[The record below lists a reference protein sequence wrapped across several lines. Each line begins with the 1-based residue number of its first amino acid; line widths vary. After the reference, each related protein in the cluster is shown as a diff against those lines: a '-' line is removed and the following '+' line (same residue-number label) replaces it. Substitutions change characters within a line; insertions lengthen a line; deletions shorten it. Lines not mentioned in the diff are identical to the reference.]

1 VILTAFRRSLAL
13 AAIACWSVF
22 PSCASSRG
30 SRLSSQPG
38 DAPVLTAEYVL
49 APPGAAA
56 DVELKELARSN
67 DPAPT
72 LRRAWLLLEQKQ
84 TQAALDLCAEVL
96 YAREGPSPAAEALA
110 RYLRAVAFEREG
122 LHERAAYD
130 RERARE
136 LAFDP
141 QLRARLDADSPSPHT
156 HPSAAVMPL
165 AGLALQRRAS
175 WNPMPLIAGRLDP
188 MERIFRL
195 TVHHS
200 GEYFRD
206 TSPSACAAHIQKI
219 QHEHIADRNWGDIGY
234 HFVIDPA
241 GRVWEG
247 RDLRWQGAHAR
258 GDNNRGNI
266 GICVLG
272 NFVRGKDG
280 QRPTE
285 PQLAAL
291 RQLISELTNRY
302 AIKPAQIYSHR
313 DFVQTECPGP
323 YLAEVVAEIA
333 HSLRTAEAPSGAT
346 LPVADHRR

>member
-1 VILTAFRRSLAL
+1 
-13 AAIACWSVF
+13 
-22 PSCASSRG
+22 
-30 SRLSSQPG
+30 
-38 DAPVLTAEYVL
+38 
-49 APPGAAA
+49 
-56 DVELKELARSN
+56 
-67 DPAPT
+67 
-72 LRRAWLLLEQKQ
+72 
-84 TQAALDLCAEVL
+84 
-96 YAREGPSPAAEALA
+96 
-110 RYLRAVAFEREG
+110 
-122 LHERAAYD
+122 
-130 RERARE
+130 
-136 LAFDP
+136 
-141 QLRARLDADSPSPHT
+141 
-156 HPSAAVMPL
+156 
-165 AGLALQRRAS
+165 
-175 WNPMPLIAGRLDP
+175 MPLIASRLDP

-206 TSPSACAAHIQKI
+206 TSPSGCATHIQKI
-219 QHEHIADRNWGDIGY
+219 QREHIADRNWGDIGY

-272 NFVRGKDG
+272 NFVRGKEG

-291 RQLISELTNRY
+291 RQLVAELASHY

-333 HSLRTAEAPSGAT
+333 HGMRTAAAPSDPP
-346 LPVADHRR
+346 LPVANR